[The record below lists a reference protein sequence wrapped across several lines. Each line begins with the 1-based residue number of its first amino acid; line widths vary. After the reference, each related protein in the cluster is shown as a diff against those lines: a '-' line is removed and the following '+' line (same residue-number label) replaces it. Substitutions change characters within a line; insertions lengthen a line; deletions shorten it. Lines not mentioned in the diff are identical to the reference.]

1 MVRAVNVQLYA
12 SEINTEKLIESK
24 FYETLPISI
33 SNVLSNFL
41 YPSLIFLLLEYSIIK
56 IKRINLRKITLNL
69 NRVLVVPYRSD
80 FESFIA
86 MRHFQAVPLL
96 FPWIL
101 PRLQPIYAIISLVDL
116 RRFANFRV
124 SDNALITAG
133 DSERRERRRI
143 LEFIPSRRMGKQ
155 DHFE

>member
-1 MVRAVNVQLYA
+1 MRAVNVQLYA

-41 YPSLIFLLLEYSIIK
+41 YLFLVLEYSIIK

-96 FPWIL
+96 FP
-101 PRLQPIYAIISLVDL
+101 
-116 RRFANFRV
+116 
-124 SDNALITAG
+124 
-133 DSERRERRRI
+133 
-143 LEFIPSRRMGKQ
+143 
-155 DHFE
+155 

>member
-41 YPSLIFLLLEYSIIK
+41 YLFLVLEYSIIK

-86 MRHFQAVPLL
+86 MRHFQAALSLNFTKATAYLTSTPL
-96 FPWIL
+96 FPSSIFDV
-101 PRLQPIYAIISLVDL
+101 SLTL
-116 RRFANFRV
+116 E
-124 SDNALITAG
+124 SLIM
-133 DSERRERRRI
+133 
-143 LEFIPSRRMGKQ
+143 P
-155 DHFE
+155 

>member
-41 YPSLIFLLLEYSIIK
+41 YLSPIFLVLEYSIIK

-86 MRHFQAVPLL
+86 MRHFQAALSLNFTKATAYLTSTPL
-96 FPWIL
+96 FPSSIFDV
-101 PRLQPIYAIISLVDL
+101 SLTL
-116 RRFANFRV
+116 E
-124 SDNALITAG
+124 SLIM
-133 DSERRERRRI
+133 
-143 LEFIPSRRMGKQ
+143 P
-155 DHFE
+155 

>member
-41 YPSLIFLLLEYSIIK
+41 YLFLVLEYSIIK

-86 MRHFQAVPLL
+86 MRHFQAALSLNFTKATAYLTSTPL
-96 FPWIL
+96 FPSSIFDV
-101 PRLQPIYAIISLVDL
+101 SLTL
-116 RRFANFRV
+116 EC
-124 SDNALITAG
+124 LIM
-133 DSERRERRRI
+133 
-143 LEFIPSRRMGKQ
+143 P
-155 DHFE
+155 

>member
-1 MVRAVNVQLYA
+1 MTIITIKWSVRVHIAKIPLLLIFIFHLKRGASVQLYA

-33 SNVLSNFL
+33 SNMLSNFL
-41 YPSLIFLLLEYSIIK
+41 YLSPIFLLLEYSIIK

-96 FPWIL
+96 FP
-101 PRLQPIYAIISLVDL
+101 
-116 RRFANFRV
+116 
-124 SDNALITAG
+124 
-133 DSERRERRRI
+133 
-143 LEFIPSRRMGKQ
+143 
-155 DHFE
+155 

>member
-1 MVRAVNVQLYA
+1 MDIVIMTIITIKWSVRVHIAKIPLLLIFIFHLKRGASVQLYA

-41 YPSLIFLLLEYSIIK
+41 YLSPIFLVLEYSIIK

-101 PRLQPIYAIISLVDL
+101 PRLQPISPL
-116 RRFANFRV
+116 RHYFPRRSSTFR
-124 SDNALITAG
+124 
-133 DSERRERRRI
+133 
-143 LEFIPSRRMGKQ
+143 
-155 DHFE
+155 